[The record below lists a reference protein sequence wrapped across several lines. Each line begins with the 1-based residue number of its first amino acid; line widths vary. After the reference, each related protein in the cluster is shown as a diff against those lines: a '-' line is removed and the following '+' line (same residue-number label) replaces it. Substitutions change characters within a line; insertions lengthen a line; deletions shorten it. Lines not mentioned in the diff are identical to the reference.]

1 MARGFLSRLG
11 TGERKPD
18 EVRSIIDHLRV
29 LLNTRVGDAVT
40 VPEYGLS
47 DFSEIVHNFPEAIG
61 HIQQSIRK
69 TVLEYEPRL
78 QNVSVRFIETDNPLE
93 LQFEIVARLADNKR
107 SIVRLKTQVESSGR
121 FSVD

>member
-1 MARGFLSRLG
+1 MSRGLLSRLG
-11 TGERKPD
+11 RGERSTD

-47 DFSEIVHNFPEAIG
+47 DFSESVHNFPEAIG
-61 HIQQSIRK
+61 DIQQSIRR

-78 QNVSVRFIETDNPLE
+78 QNVSVRFLESDNPLH
-93 LQFEIVARLADNKR
+93 LQFEIVARLADDKR
-107 SIVRLKTQVESSGR
+107 SIVRLKTQVQDDGR